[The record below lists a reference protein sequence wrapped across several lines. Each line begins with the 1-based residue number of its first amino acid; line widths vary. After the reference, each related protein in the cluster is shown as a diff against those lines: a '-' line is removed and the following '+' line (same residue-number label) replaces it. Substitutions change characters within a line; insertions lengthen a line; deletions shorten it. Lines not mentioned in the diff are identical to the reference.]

1 MMPVYLGDLC
11 YRCLC
16 VPIVVLYFGRYSCC
30 VVMCIFPHIVIVRL
44 HVFVIFY
51 SYMFKAVVTIV
62 ICRLRVCHRRCVVI
76 GHFIVWLLIGL
87 LHYYDIVAVFFI
99 IDVVFVYC
107 RNRYFRR
114 R

>member
-1 MMPVYLGDLC
+1 
-11 YRCLC
+11 
-16 VPIVVLYFGRYSCC
+16 
-30 VVMCIFPHIVIVRL
+30 MCIFPHIVIVRL
-44 HVFVIFY
+44 HVFGIFY
-51 SYMFKAVVTIV
+51 SYMFKAVVTN
-62 ICRLRVCHRRCVVI
+62 RLLFVDCGCVGLCHRRCVVI
-76 GHFIVWLLIGL
+76 GHFIVWVSIGL